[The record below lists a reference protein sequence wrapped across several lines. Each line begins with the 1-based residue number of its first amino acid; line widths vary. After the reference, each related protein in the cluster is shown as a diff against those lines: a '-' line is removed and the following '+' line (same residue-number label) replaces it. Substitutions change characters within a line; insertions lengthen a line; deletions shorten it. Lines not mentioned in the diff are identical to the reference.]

1 MSSSNCEKKY
11 GFFKVVFFCLFLG
24 MFFYTESV
32 AAEEQISSSFYVSIQ
47 ADDETSQVKDI
58 QFAPQLNQE
67 YRYTA
72 AVTNLENYAIE
83 VSIFPSIAV
92 STRNSMSYVAETE
105 NLPNQDYDLK
115 NYVKIQPQ
123 DGNFVDGFLQLDAK
137 QSRDVQI
144 IINVNKRIHGE
155 VLGGINFSQVIDIQE
170 NKDSVDIQQ
179 VYQKVIVVRLK
190 LNELAKGTK
199 QTIGDF
205 EFMIT
210 GDTTTLSYYLYN
222 NDPLVTYAEG
232 GTYRV
237 INPNQEII
245 AEGKIESEQIVLS
258 PYIKTLF
265 NVPLLDGAKLMSGEY
280 QFIRSDG
287 NEETTTYFHYTKEE
301 VDQFIEEAADSSNTI
316 TVQSK
321 ANLWLVIALSL
332 VSVLL
337 ILTLVKLLKK

>member
-32 AAEEQISSSFYVSIQ
+32 AAEEQISSSFDVSIQ

-72 AVTNLENYAIE
+72 TVTNLENYAIE

-92 STRNSMSYVAETE
+92 STWNSMTYVAETE
-105 NLPNQDYDLK
+105 NLLNQDYDLK

-144 IINVNKRIHGE
+144 IINVNRRIHGE
-155 VLGGINFSQVIDIQE
+155 VLGGINFSQVIGIQE

-205 EFMIT
+205 EFTIT
-210 GDTTTLSYYLYN
+210 GDTKTLSYYLYN

-265 NVPLLDGAKLMSGEY
+265 NVPLLDGAELMSGEY

-287 NEETTTYFHYTKEE
+287 NDETTTYFHYTKEE